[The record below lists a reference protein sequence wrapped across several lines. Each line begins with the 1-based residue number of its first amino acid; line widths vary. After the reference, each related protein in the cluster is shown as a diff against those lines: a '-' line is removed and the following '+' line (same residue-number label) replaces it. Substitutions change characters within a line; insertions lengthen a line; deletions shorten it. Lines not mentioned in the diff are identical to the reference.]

1 MKGFGNER
9 RIDKYHVGML
19 TVFIVQYKKDTH
31 LFKLDLNS

>member
-19 TVFIVQYKKDTH
+19 TVFIEKKDMH